1 MDEKISWKGKEA
13 SGAQMSLI
21 ATEIVAIGEWD
32 EQWNYVLSLMLIL
45 YPLFFQLYQ
54 DGHREIYLF

>member
-1 MDEKISWKGKEA
+1 MGEKMSWTGKEV
-13 SGAQMSLI
+13 SGVQMSLI

-32 EQWNYVLSLMLIL
+32 AQWNYALSLMLIL

>member
-32 EQWNYVLSLMLIL
+32 EQ
-45 YPLFFQLYQ
+45 
-54 DGHREIYLF
+54 